1 MHTHETVVF
10 GLVALIA
17 LGASTVSGITGFGGA
32 VLMLPV
38 LVYAYGLRDAVV
50 VLTITQAVGN
60 GSRAWFGRTDIDW
73 SVAWRFIAGA
83 IPSAILGSVAFAKL
97 TVDWLSALLGI
108 FLLLTVLYRHTRL
121 NQARMPLNGFVPLGL
136 VFGFLSAVLGSVGP
150 FVAPW
155 FLAYGLVKTAYVSTE
170 ALGALAMHLT
180 KTVTYGNLSLL
191 TGRTIVLGLAL
202 SPAMIAGSYLGKRL
216 VGSMPENVFHYLIE
230 AVLIVAGIQ
239 FLIEGLFHVP

>member
-1 MHTHETVVF
+1 MFEHDTVVF
-10 GLVALIA
+10 GLVLFVA
-17 LGASTVSGITGFGGA
+17 LGAATLSGITGFGGA

-50 VLTITQAVGN
+50 VLTVTQAVGN

-73 SVAWRFIAGA
+73 SVGCRFIVGA
-83 IPSAILGSVAFAKL
+83 IPSAIIGSVAFANL
-97 TVDWLSALLGI
+97 SVRWLSVLLGI

-121 NQARMPLNGFVPLGL
+121 NRARMPLNGFIPLGL

-180 KTVTYGNLSLL
+180 KTVMYGNLSLV
-191 TGRTIVLGLAL
+191 TARTIVLGLAL
-202 SPAMIAGSYLGKRL
+202 SPAIITGSFLGKRL
-216 VGSMPENVFHYLIE
+216 VGSMPEYVFQYLIE

-239 FLIEGLFHVP
+239 FLAEGLWHVT